1 MAQFLENPPA
11 KLTWDTGLIR
21 NYDIAGPRYT
31 SYPTANLFNESFT
44 ADEYL
49 ALASNQQSNIA
60 PLSLYVHVPFCRDI
74 CYYCACNKIVTR
86 NLSLVRKYLDALTLE
101 MELRGKLHRRRLVT
115 QLHLG
120 GGTPTF
126 LKEAEL
132 TELMYHLAIHFRLCK
147 AESREYS
154 IEIDPRTVK
163 ETTIALL
170 KGLGFNRISMGIQ
183 DFDPLVQNSINR
195 RQSPDMVAG
204 LVRNIRD
211 HGFKSLSFD
220 LIYGLPYQS
229 VSSFKYTI
237 DSVLEMSPD
246 RIALYNY
253 AHLPTMFT
261 SQRAVDRQTL
271 PSAET
276 KLAILDYVGRRL
288 LDAGYDY
295 IGMDHFVRPGDELE
309 LARHNNKLQ
318 RNFQGYSTSLASDL
332 IGLGPSSI
340 SQFGDSLS
348 QNAKEL
354 QQWAEPLGRGKLP
367 IVRGLHIGTED
378 KLRRHI
384 IMALACQ
391 LKLDIARV
399 EELFSINF
407 VEHFQSSL
415 ERLRVFAKDGLVE
428 VTPGAIVV
436 TPRGRLLLRNICMCF
451 DHYLDEPGKETEGR
465 FSRTI

>member
-1 MAQFLENPPA
+1 M
-11 KLTWDTGLIR
+11 
-21 NYDIAGPRYT
+21 
-31 SYPTANLFNESFT
+31 
-44 ADEYL
+44 
-49 ALASNQQSNIA
+49 
-60 PLSLYVHVPFCRDI
+60 
-74 CYYCACNKIVTR
+74 
-86 NLSLVRKYLDALTLE
+86 
-101 MELRGKLHRRRLVT
+101 
-115 QLHLG
+115 
-120 GGTPTF
+120 
-126 LKEAEL
+126 
-132 TELMYHLAIHFRLCK
+132 
-147 AESREYS
+147 
-154 IEIDPRTVK
+154 
-163 ETTIALL
+163 
-170 KGLGFNRISMGIQ
+170 
-183 DFDPLVQNSINR
+183 
-195 RQSPDMVAG
+195 
-204 LVRNIRD
+204 
-211 HGFKSLSFD
+211 
-220 LIYGLPYQS
+220 
-229 VSSFKYTI
+229 
-237 DSVLEMSPD
+237 
-246 RIALYNY
+246 
-253 AHLPTMFT
+253 
-261 SQRAVDRQTL
+261 
-271 PSAET
+271 
-276 KLAILDYVGRRL
+276 AILDYVGRRL

-436 TPRGRLLLRNICMCF
+436 TRRGRLLLRNICMCF
-451 DHYLDEPGKETEGR
+451 DQYLDNPGKGTEGR